1 MHVKTPC
8 TWRIKPSLSKTTK
21 AASGKKRAR
30 EEAVGSA
37 AGTSPPVSP
46 PRPDPNREW
55 KKSKAKTED
64 LLALLN
70 SGFLWEKEVDM
81 WRAAAGDQYPMEK
94 NPDEIPMFARF
105 VERGLSLPASDFFK
119 RLMGYYG
126 IEYLNLN
133 PNGIF
138 HTTVF
143 VHFCEAFLGIKPH
156 WILFQKFFRVKLQPS
171 ASNPRVVGGA
181 GIQMREDAA
190 EQYLSYKLI
199 DSNQDWK
206 AKWFYVTNHHSE
218 LPKPSGKQPKHR
230 PWWNLEPTMQEGIQ
244 LPELLAQIK
253 ALREAGL
260 RAEHVAFS
268 FMKCRVQPLMGRDT
282 LGYEYTG
289 DDDTSRIPGDEVD
302 NDDIADRLA
311 RILKDMSA
319 YTACPVPEYSAARPP
334 KEVSSRIHSRVL
346 ITQE

>member
-1 MHVKTPC
+1 M
-8 TWRIKPSLSKTTK
+8 KPSPSKTTK
-21 AASGKKRAR
+21 AAGGKKRGR
-30 EEAVGSA
+30 EEAAGSA

-70 SGFLWEKEVDM
+70 SRFLREKEVDM
-81 WRAAAGDQYPMEK
+81 WGDAAGDPYPMEK

-105 VERGLSLPASDFFK
+105 AERGLSLPASDVFK
-119 RLMGYYG
+119 WLMGYYG

-138 HTTVF
+138 HTAVF

-156 WILFQKFFRVKLQPS
+156 WILFRKFFQVKPQPS
-171 ASNPRVVGGA
+171 ASNPRLVGGA
-181 GIQMREDAA
+181 GIQMWEDAA

-206 AKWFYVTNHHSE
+206 AKWFYVTNHHPE

-230 PWWNLEPTMQEGIQ
+230 PWWNSEPTMLEGIQ
-244 LPELLAQIK
+244 LPELLVRIK
-253 ALREAGL
+253 ALREARL

-268 FMKCRVQPLMGRDT
+268 FMKRRVQPLMARDT

-289 DDDTSRIPGDEVD
+289 DDDTSRMPGDKVD
-302 NDDIADRLA
+302 DDDIVDRLA
-311 RILKDMSA
+311 RIFKDMPP
-319 YTACPVPEYSAARPP
+319 YMACPVPEYSAARPP
-334 KEVSSRIHSRVL
+334 KEVSSCIHSRVP
-346 ITQE
+346 IV